1 MFLSVFYS
9 VAMKKIRS
17 LLFAVGAVMLP
28 VSAFAQNG
36 TSITVP
42 TDFTGIAWADFVTT
56 LAGALAPALIAM
68 LGLAAGVFLVRYI
81 WRNMKSISR

>member
-1 MFLSVFYS
+1 MIKKLSAFTLV
-9 VAMKKIRS
+9 
-17 LLFAVGAVMLP
+17 LLP
-28 VSAFAQNG
+28 VSAFAQSG
-36 TSITVP
+36 GSSSITVP
-42 TDFTGIAWADFVTT
+42 TEFTGIAWSDFVTT

>member
-1 MFLSVFYS
+1 MIKKFLF
-9 VAMKKIRS
+9 S
-17 LLFAVGAVMLP
+17 LPFLVVGG
-28 VSAFAQNG
+28 SAFAQSSG

-81 WRNMKSISR
+81 WRSMKSISR

>member
-1 MFLSVFYS
+1 
-9 VAMKKIRS
+9 MKKFIYS
-17 LLFAVGAVMLP
+17 LP
-28 VSAFAQNG
+28 VALATPAIFAEG
-36 TSITVP
+36 SGSTSISVP
-42 TDFTGIAWADFVTT
+42 TDFTSIAWADFVTT

>member
-1 MFLSVFYS
+1 
-9 VAMKKIRS
+9 MKKI
-17 LLFAVGAVMLP
+17 LYALPILGAGGTAL
-28 VSAFAQNG
+28 AQTG

-42 TDFTGIAWADFVTT
+42 TDFTGIAWSDFVTT

-81 WRNMKSISR
+81 WRSMKSISR

>member
-1 MFLSVFYS
+1 MKNIRNFTIALGSV
-9 VAMKKIRS
+9 
-17 LLFAVGAVMLP
+17 LLPSA
-28 VSAFAQNG
+28 AFAQSSG

-42 TDFTGIAWADFVTT
+42 TDFTGIDWAGFVTT

-81 WRNMKSISR
+81 WSNMKRISK

>member
-1 MFLSVFYS
+1 
-9 VAMKKIRS
+9 MKKFIYS
-17 LLFAVGAVMLP
+17 LP
-28 VSAFAQNG
+28 VVLASPAIFAQSSG
-36 TSITVP
+36 TSISVP

>member
-1 MFLSVFYS
+1 
-9 VAMKKIRS
+9 MKKFIYS
-17 LLFAVGAVMLP
+17 LPVVLATPALFA
-28 VSAFAQNG
+28 QTG
-36 TSITVP
+36 TSISVP

-81 WRNMKSISR
+81 WRSMKSISK

>member
-1 MFLSVFYS
+1 
-9 VAMKKIRS
+9 MKKFIYS
-17 LLFAVGAVMLP
+17 LP
-28 VSAFAQNG
+28 VVLAAPAVFAQSGG

-42 TDFTGIAWADFVTT
+42 TDFTGIAWSDFVTT

-81 WRNMKSISR
+81 WRSMKSISR

>member
-1 MFLSVFYS
+1 MIKKFLYS
-9 VAMKKIRS
+9 LPF
-17 LLFAVGAVMLP
+17 LLAGTGA
-28 VSAFAQNG
+28 AYAQNG
-36 TSITVP
+36 TSISVP

-81 WRNMKSISR
+81 WSSIKSISR